1 MSELFFDDLNTLNN
15 WSTHLLTILSNGN
28 AIIAEMCRLSE
39 MIPTV
44 FRLNSKQDQL
54 KYGELICDF
63 SYFNNLDSFDRKLE
77 ENQSLQNLDD
87 ELKNDYLE
95 VLTRFFLA
103 FDSAHKYITD
113 LNKFI
118 DDLDDGWF

>member
-44 FRLNSKQDQL
+44 FRLSSKQDQL

-63 SYFNNLDSFDRKLE
+63 SYFNNLDAFDRKLE
-77 ENQSLQNLDD
+77 ENQNLQNLDE
-87 ELKNDYLE
+87 ELKNSYLE
-95 VLTRFFLA
+95 ILTRFFLA